1 MAWSNIINIARDRKI
16 RDTRYRILRCPLFP
30 LPIDNTVIVI
40 VIDDVVSRTNGRGW
54 IDGISSGAINA
65 TPRYQV
71 ERTEVDKVNC
81 ETPRCLFVVSTVSLR
96 SLEIFNRLYL
106 DRAAGLVLL
115 MVPLRK

>member
-1 MAWSNIINIARDRKI
+1 M
-16 RDTRYRILRCPLFP
+16 
-30 LPIDNTVIVI
+30 DN
-40 VIDDVVSRTNGRGW
+40 GW

-81 ETPRCLFVVSTVSLR
+81 ETRCLFVVLTCLR

-106 DRAAGLVLL
+106 DRAADRFAYGTRCANDV
-115 MVPLRK
+115 VT